1 MAARETKLWPVM
13 AGLLL
18 GILVAS
24 LDNTIVST
32 AMGTI
37 VGELGGLD
45 KFVWVTSAYLVAE
58 MAGMPIFGKL
68 SDMYGRKRF
77 FMFGIIMFL
86 LGSILCGTA
95 QDIVQLSIYRAIQGI
110 GGGALMPIAFTII
123 WDVFPADKRAKM
135 GGIFGATFGIS
146 SIFGPLVG
154 AYITDNI
161 NWRWVFYINIPI
173 GLIALALIYW
183 FYQESTK
190 HEKQV
195 IDWWGALTLVAGVV
209 CLMFGL
215 ELGGKEYA
223 WDSAVILGL
232 FAAFAVL
239 FVLFLSIERR
249 AENPIISFSMFKHRL
264 FIATNF
270 VGMFYGATFMVATIF
285 IPIYM
290 QGVMGGTATN
300 SGLLLLPMM
309 LGTTITA
316 PLGGQL
322 VRKLSYRTVMMSS
335 VVVLLIGILLLGT
348 LTTET
353 TRFQVTLYM
362 IIIGLGTGASFS
374 VLSMAAMHHF
384 DNHQRGSA
392 SSTNS
397 FLRSLG
403 MTVGITVFG
412 VIQRNIFTEK
422 LEKIFAGMG
431 SFVQQGS
438 KVDPRVLLSPEGR
451 ADIPAPILDKIVAVL
466 STSIAQ
472 TFLWTLVPALLAFI
486 FVLLMG
492 KAKLTESKFAFG
504 QNQGE
509 PEAVIAKSD

>member
-1 MAARETKLWPVM
+1 MAAKETKLVPVM
-13 AGLLL
+13 IGLLL

-37 VGELGGLD
+37 VGDLGGLD

-77 FMFGIIMFL
+77 FMFGIFTFL

-95 QDIVQLSIYRAIQGI
+95 QDIIQLSIYRAVQGI

-123 WDVFPADKRAKM
+123 WDVFPMEQRAKM
-135 GGIFGATFGIS
+135 GGIFGATFGLS

-173 GLIALALIYW
+173 GIIALVLIFW
-183 FYQESTK
+183 FYQESKK
-190 HEKQV
+190 HAKQI
-195 IDWWGALTLVAGVV
+195 IDWWGALTLVAGIVS
-209 CLMFGL
+209 LMFAL
-215 ELGGKEYA
+215 ELGGKQYA
-223 WDSAVILGL
+223 WDSATIILL
-232 FAAFAVL
+232 FATFIIL
-239 FVLFLSIERR
+239 FIVFLLIERK
-249 AENPIISFSMFKHRL
+249 AENPIISFSMFKYRL

-270 VGMFYGATFMVATIF
+270 VGMFYGATFMVATIY

-316 PLGGQL
+316 PLGGQF
-322 VRKLSYRTVMMSS
+322 VRKFSYRTVMLAS
-335 VVVLLIGILLLGT
+335 VLILLIGILLLGT
-348 LTTET
+348 LSTDTS
-353 TRFQVTLYM
+353 RLQVTIYM

-374 VLSMAAMHHF
+374 VLGMAAMHHF
-384 DNHQRGSA
+384 ENHQRGSA

-403 MTVGITVFG
+403 MTVGITIFG
-412 VIQRNIFTEK
+412 VIQRNIFTDK
-422 LEKIFAGMG
+422 LTKAFAGMG
-431 SFVQQGS
+431 SFMQS
-438 KVDPRVLLSPEGR
+438 KTVGDPHTLLTPAGR
-451 ADIPAPILDKIVAVL
+451 AHIPAPILDKIVSVL
-466 STSIAQ
+466 SISISQ

-486 FVLLMG
+486 FVILMG
-492 KAKLTESKFAFG
+492 KAKISESKFAYG
-504 QNQGE
+504 QQEENLAE
-509 PEAVIAKSD
+509 SN